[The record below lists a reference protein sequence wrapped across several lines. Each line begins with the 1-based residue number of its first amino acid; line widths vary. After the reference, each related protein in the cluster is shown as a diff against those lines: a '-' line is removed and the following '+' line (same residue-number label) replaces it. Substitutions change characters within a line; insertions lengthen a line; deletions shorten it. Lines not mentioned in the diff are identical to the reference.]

1 MMMKDP
7 DIISDTR
14 ETNHFQQQQHIME
27 NDKKLIKQVAN
38 HSNSLLI
45 PIKNEINTDVKLYA
59 NRNVHV
65 LKCNNQ
71 IKELHTVLRDKYV
84 FRSAYLLSDSKLNL
98 N

>member
-14 ETNHFQQQQHIME
+14 ETNHFQQQHSTE
-27 NDKKLIKQVAN
+27 KDKKIMKQIAN
-38 HSNSLLI
+38 HSSNANSLLI
-45 PIKNEINTDVKLYA
+45 PIKTEVNNDVKLYA

-71 IKELHTVLRDKYV
+71 IKELHTVLRDK
-84 FRSAYLLSDSKLNL
+84 
-98 N
+98 